1 LSYYLQEGKLLPGLV
16 LLAVNQE
23 RVENKTRDQIVH
35 IIKVRLPQD
44 SQLKGQSHEIIN
56 DSTGTSKR
64 IQPISCIERPTD
76 YQYTDMCIS

>member
-35 IIKVRLPQD
+35 IIKVSLPQD
-44 SQLKGQSHEIIN
+44 TKLKG
-56 DSTGTSKR
+56 
-64 IQPISCIERPTD
+64 
-76 YQYTDMCIS
+76 